1 MRARVYLL
9 LIVVSIVSALASCK
23 KEEVVFEDNTIPPYS
38 EIPTVVVQNYV
49 NRLFIDLIGRE
60 PLDSEM
66 ELEVSLLEEANLSTE
81 SRVNLVNQL
90 MFDTAPLPGD
100 SSYTFAYHVKLYD
113 DLKARFLEGASED
126 VLNFEYGIFRG
137 QAISDSINGN
147 FSAYT
152 LNMQEANRIALVQ
165 SSRSELQ
172 NGEILIDEM
181 VKRMLINSIYD
192 QINMNSFNFI
202 NATYNDLFF
211 RFPTASELDLAYNV
225 IEFNQAATIYGSLA
239 QTKTDYVD
247 ILISNGEFDEG
258 MIIWAYESLLARTP
272 NSNEVFDQVIPFS
285 NNYNFK
291 EVQRTILISDEYA
304 GFD

>member
-1 MRARVYLL
+1 MRAQVLL
-9 LIVVSIVSALASCK
+9 FLFILMSLVSCK

-60 PLDSEM
+60 PLDAEM
-66 ELEVSLLEEANLSTE
+66 ETEVSLLEEANLSSE
-81 SRVNLVNQL
+81 ARVNLVNQL

-126 VLNFEYGIFRG
+126 VLNFQYGIYRG
-137 QAISDSINGN
+137 QAIADSINGD
-147 FSAYT
+147 FSSYT

-165 SSRSELQ
+165 SSRSALQ
-172 NGEILIDEM
+172 SGAILIDEM
-181 VKRMLINSIYD
+181 VKRMLVNGIYD
-192 QINMNSFNFI
+192 EINMNSFNFI

-211 RFPTASELDLAYNV
+211 RFPTASELELAYNV

-247 ILISNGEFDEG
+247 ILVANSEFDEG

-272 NSNEVFDQVIPFS
+272 SSNEVFELVIPFS

>member
-1 MRARVYLL
+1 MRARIYLL
-9 LIVVSIVSALASCK
+9 LIIPLALSSCK

-60 PLDSEM
+60 PLDTEM
-66 ELEVSLLEEANLSTE
+66 ELEVSLLEEASLSSE

-90 MFDTAPLPGD
+90 MFDTTPLPGD
-100 SSYTFAYHVKLYD
+100 SSYTFAYHLKLYD

-126 VLNFEYGIFRG
+126 VLNFDYGIFRG
-137 QAISDSINGN
+137 QAIADSINGN
-147 FSAYT
+147 FSGYT

-165 SSRSELQ
+165 ASRSELQ

-181 VKRMLINSIYD
+181 VKRMLLNSIYD
-192 QINMNSFNFI
+192 EINMNSFNFI

-211 RFPTASELDLAYNV
+211 RFPTASELELAYNV

-247 ILISNGEFDEG
+247 ILVSNGEFDEG
-258 MIIWAYESLLARTP
+258 MIIWAYESLIARTP
-272 NSNEVFDQVIPFS
+272 SSNEVFELVIPFS

-291 EVQRTILISDEYA
+291 EVQRTILTSDEYA

>member
-66 ELEVSLLEEANLSTE
+66 ELEVSLLEEANLSSE

-272 NSNEVFDQVIPFS
+272 SSNEVFDQVIPFS